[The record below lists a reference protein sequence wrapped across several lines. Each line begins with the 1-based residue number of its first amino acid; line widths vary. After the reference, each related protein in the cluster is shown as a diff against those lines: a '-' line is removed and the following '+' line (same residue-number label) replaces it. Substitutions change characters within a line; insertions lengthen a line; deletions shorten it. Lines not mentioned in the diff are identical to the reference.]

1 MTTTALFTYNVH
13 HIFCRD
19 PAHIIGTHLRTILL
33 YKHSLLQ
40 KKLLNINMFFSVKM
54 HPDTRKLLISND
66 FAEKTR
72 ETDVCSGQNKF

>member
-1 MTTTALFTYNVH
+1 MTTTGSLTYNVH
-13 HIFCRD
+13 DTFCRD

-33 YKHSLLQ
+33 YKHSLPQ
-40 KKLLNINMFFSVKM
+40 KKTAKYQYVFAVKM